1 MIVKIPDETG
11 FIPIFILFKQ
21 LPELSGSEPG
31 KAGVAIL
38 AVQVI
43 GIVIGICVMLLIA
56 LYEHK
61 LPAIVS

>member
-1 MIVKIPDETG
+1 MELF
-11 FIPIFILFKQ
+11 FILIFILFKQ
-21 LPELSGSEPG
+21 LPELSSNEPG
-31 KAGVAIL
+31 KAGIATL